1 MMYQGYGMGVGG
13 WLAMT
18 LIVVVSVGLVAA
30 ATVAVVR
37 GMRPADRGTGTGR
50 FTADDPE
57 RVLADR
63 FARGEIDV
71 EEYKARL
78 RTLRTAGS

>member
-13 WLAMT
+13 WLLMM
-18 LIVVVSVGLVAA
+18 LIVVVSAGLVAA
-30 ATVAVVR
+30 GTVAVVR
-37 GMRPADRGTGTGR
+37 GLRPPDWGTVAGP
-50 FTADDPE
+50 FSADPE

-71 EEYKARL
+71 EEYEARL
-78 RTLRTAGS
+78 RTLRTASS